1 MDLLPTLTTACPL
14 PNTRPDIDGRDLTA
28 LLFSDKDEPS
38 PHDVY
43 YNADALEAV
52 R

>member
-1 MDLLPTLTTACPL
+1 MPSAEHS
-14 PNTRPDIDGRDLTA
+14 PDIDGRDLTA